1 MAATIPGY
9 LTAQQAA
16 DRLGLS
22 IKTVYNLNGRHG
34 DFPTPLYVGRTP
46 LWPIDQLDVW
56 RERHPARGRP

>member
-16 DRLGLS
+16 DRLDVS
-22 IKTVYNLNGRHG
+22 IKTVYNLNGPHN

-46 LWPIDQLDVW
+46 LWPTGQLDAW
-56 RERHPARGRP
+56 RERHPARSKP